1 MGFEQLASL
10 REELARQSAAKK
22 REKQPKKNN
31 ASPTKKTVIV
41 DPTVLIIGQLQKKFP
56 LAFPKKPAPKV
67 PLKIGIHKD
76 LLEQVDRLGI
86 EENELRAAIKTW
98 CRGQR
103 YRDCLV
109 EDAVRVDLGGNAVGV
124 VTKEEAQKTR
134 MLKAKAKAKAKA
146 KKAGVV
152 KQPEV
157 QQAISN

>member
-10 REELARQSAAKK
+10 KEELERQAAAKK
-22 REKQPKKNN
+22 REKQPKKYTVL
-31 ASPTKKTVIV
+31 PEKKAVTV
-41 DPTVLIIGQLQKKFP
+41 DPVVLIIGQLQKQFP

-76 LLEQVDRLGI
+76 LLGQVDQLGMSEHDI
-86 EENELRAAIKTW
+86 RAAIKTW

-103 YRDCLV
+103 YWDCLV
-109 EDAVRVDLGGNAVGV
+109 EDAVRVDLDGNSVGI
-124 VTKEEAQKTR
+124 VTKEEAQKTKQ
-134 MLKAKAKAKAKA
+134 LKAKA

-157 QQAISN
+157 QQAVSN